1 MEFKNSESRYGV
13 ISKVF
18 HWSIA
23 LLILVQFYLVYWK
36 SWVLPEKSAI
46 ANFYING
53 LHKPIGVVVL
63 LLAIFAVTWQ
73 VNNRKPSYP
82 LNMPNWEKQSALFV
96 QSVLYL
102 TLFAMP
108 ISGLIMSTAAG
119 YPPSFFGL
127 FQFPQFIAKNK
138 LIANVFF
145 DIHAI
150 TGYIIIALV
159 ILHVAA
165 ALKHHFIDRDNILKR
180 MLP

>member
-1 MEFKNSESRYGV
+1 MEFKNSEAGYGI
-13 ISKVF
+13 ISKLF
-18 HWSIA
+18 HWCIA

-36 SWVLPEKSAI
+36 SWVLPEKSPM

-63 LLAIFAVTWQ
+63 MLAIFAVTWH
-73 VNNRKPSYP
+73 VNSRKPDYS
-82 LNMPNWEKQSALFV
+82 LQMPKWEKQSALFV

-108 ISGLIMSTAAG
+108 LSGLIMSTAAG

-127 FQFPQFIAKNK
+127 FQFPQFIAKNAV
-138 LIANVFF
+138 IAQFFF
-145 DIHAI
+145 DIHEI

-159 ILHVAA
+159 IVHVSA
-165 ALKHHFIDRDNILKR
+165 ALKHHFINRDNILKR